1 MIAEVTP
8 WFNGAIKPA
17 RPGVYE
23 REFPSRALYAEWT
36 GLQWLLAAT
45 SVKKA
50 AREREASRQQNTIRW
65 RGLAQEP
72 KV

>member
-1 MIAEVTP
+1 MTAEVTP
-8 WFNGAIKPA
+8 WFNGTVKPA
-17 RPGVYE
+17 RPGV
-23 REFPSRALYAEWT
+23 
-36 GLQWLLAAT
+36 QWLLAAT

-50 AREREASRQQNTIRW
+50 AREREASQQQNTIRW